1 MTCTVQLQRSDS
13 VWHGSMP
20 IMLCAALQ
28 GVEAGILVSIC
39 VSLLLVIYKTAFPR
53 ITTLGRLPGTEIF
66 RSTKMYP
73 HAETAPGLLLLRIDA
88 PIYFAN
94 VEGVKEFVRERVIA
108 SKKSRAER
116 GDFIRFV
123 IIDFS
128 PVTDIDS
135 TACHFIDDV
144 RWMRTLPR
152 CLPLHPLLCRLWG
165 VGTPIPA
172 CLL

>member
-1 MTCTVQLQRSDS
+1 M
-13 VWHGSMP
+13 
-20 IMLCAALQ
+20 
-28 GVEAGILVSIC
+28 SIV
-39 VSLLLVIYKTAFPR
+39 VSLLLVVFRTAFPR

-66 RSTKMYP
+66 RSIKMYP

-116 GDFIRFV
+116 GDCIRFV

-144 RWMRTLPR
+144 RLRDCHAAPPGSVVAVLADWQELSCRSARSHLLASPVHPHPR
-152 CLPLHPLLCRLWG
+152 RRRCRCA
-165 VGTPIPA
+165 V
-172 CLL
+172 C